1 MITFSFEF
9 NKRSFNKVLNSQNTE
24 PVRTIT
30 KAMRPEMTSLV
41 PFSPSPLYSVVLQMM
56 LTLKI
61 HKKIRV
67 LPNTKKCTAFF
78 LVAFTISHD
87 FTKRKTFF
95 GVIGTFRQF

>member
-1 MITFSFEF
+1 MIPFFFEF

-30 KAMRPEMTSLV
+30 KAMRPGMTSLV

-67 LPNTKKCTAFF
+67 YQIQKNVRHF
-78 LVAFTISHD
+78 S
-87 FTKRKTFF
+87 
-95 GVIGTFRQF
+95 